1 MKIRLL
7 ALYSIAIAG
16 AAFHFGHQMSP
27 VKDHLVMVE
36 SQIPVCSPLL
46 VPQPKQK
53 YVTAQLDMLAAA
65 VPARAL
71 RAK

>member
-16 AAFHFGHQMSP
+16 AAFYFGHQMSP

-46 VPQPKQK
+46 ISPNKKK
-53 YVTAQLDMLAAA
+53 YVMAQMDILSAAI
-65 VPARAL
+65 PANAL